1 MGGQDQV
8 RITADTNLFVRFAAE
23 DDPDQFRA
31 ASAVLDAATLIA
43 VPTVVLCEL
52 AWVLRGQR
60 VIAAR
65 VASAIERILASPAV
79 ITDRPAAAA
88 GLAALRAG
96 GDFADGAIAEAGA
109 AMGGDVF
116 VSFDAR
122 AVALRQAQGGRAATP
137 DAVPLQP

>member
-1 MGGQDQV
+1 M

-31 ASAVLDAATLIA
+31 ASAALNSATLIA

-60 VIAAR
+60 VRAAR
-65 VASAIERILASPAV
+65 AASAIERILANPAV
-79 ITDRPAAAA
+79 VTDRPAAEA
-88 GLAALRAG
+88 GLATLRAG
-96 GDFADGAIAEAGA
+96 GDFADGAIAQAGA

-122 AVALRQAQGGRAATP
+122 AVALRRAAGGKAATP
-137 DAVPLQP
+137 DAIPLQP